1 MQKIKMKE
9 VPLNDRPRERLK
21 RVGVSNLSDAELLAI
36 VLKTGNKEMSV
47 KEFASYLLSSIGG
60 VKKLK
65 DINYYE
71 LLKYKGIGEAKA
83 CMILAISELVRRIN
97 MKVDNIKKVKYKSPE
112 MIFDYYK
119 DKVSNN
125 QEEFYCLYLAANN
138 TIIEEELIFVGTV
151 NHSMVHPRDVFK
163 KAYEL
168 NASYIICVHNH
179 PSGDTR
185 PSKDDENVTLR
196 LRQVGLLTGVR
207 LLDHIIIGR
216 DNYYSFMESGKM

>member
-83 CMILAISELVRRIN
+83 CMILAISELARRIN
-97 MKVDNIKKVKYKSPE
+97 MKVDNIKKVKYKNPE

-138 TIIEEELIFVGTV
+138 TIIEEELIFV
-151 NHSMVHPRDVFK
+151 
-163 KAYEL
+163 
-168 NASYIICVHNH
+168 
-179 PSGDTR
+179 
-185 PSKDDENVTLR
+185 
-196 LRQVGLLTGVR
+196 
-207 LLDHIIIGR
+207 
-216 DNYYSFMESGKM
+216 